1 MYFPCT
7 YLIFVPQHYPDEI
20 QALRDTRHVVI
31 GKTDNLPPDGSNE
44 EWDEQTVQ
52 WIKGFIGEDDEPT
65 EPINVFYY
73 PILQN
78 SFSVVQNEG
87 AKDKL
92 VGVLALTGF
101 WREFVKDILPPG
113 SNGIVVVFGNECDQ
127 RFTFKI
133 RGPNSE

>member
-1 MYFPCT
+1 M
-7 YLIFVPQHYPDEI
+7 
-20 QALRDTRHVVI
+20 QAITDTRRVVI

-52 WIKGFIGEDDEPT
+52 WIKGFIGEDEDPT

-73 PILQN
+73 PILQKSFN
-78 SFSVVQNEG
+78 SVYNE
-87 AKDKL
+87 DENDIL

-133 RGPNSE
+133 RGPDSE